1 MILLLANALELLLW
15 LCVIY
20 YSLDIV
26 VQCIKLALK
35 KERPGKRFK
44 LLLLGDAGSIIIC
57 LAVLK
62 ASYKIAEQIPIPH
75 TKEIMIA
82 GVIFTILKE
91 IYKITVLLVWDI
103 DTDE

>member
-1 MILLLANALELLLW
+1 MLLLIGNFMKLILW

-44 LLLLGDAGSIIIC
+44 LLLIGNAGTVAGSIILIKVYEK
-57 LAVLK
+57 AVEK
-62 ASYKIAEQIPIPH
+62 IPIPH
-75 TKEIMIA
+75 TREIMIA
-82 GVIFTILKE
+82 GIAFIILKE
-91 IYKITVLLVWDI
+91 IFKIIALLAWDI

>member
-1 MILLLANALELLLW
+1 MLLLIANFMELLLW
-15 LCVIY
+15 LCVVY
-20 YSLDIV
+20 YSLDVV

-75 TKEIMIA
+75 TKGIMIA
-82 GVIFTILKE
+82 GIIFIILKE
-91 IYKITVLLVWDI
+91 IFKIIALLAWDI